1 MWEHAKKKKK
11 RHFST
16 AGCIRRLYYLMIC
29 LSLSL
34 IVCSIWKSFCTFQLF
49 LIAWFPASY
58 CFTTSDQPSM
68 TSNLLSAVVV
78 TLCAPFYSF
87 SNSHSA
93 SLKNLQPPSPPMPPP
108 AAPPPAQFTRGRL
121 QGSALYWEQDF
132 FGIPKAALVKTG
144 LTAAAAGL
152 GRVEAWDSDRWDSC
166 VATWENAAR
175 SDSSAAPLPPHACTG
190 EAAVTGKG
198 KPLTSAASWRNLVT
212 NRYSDRRDESLALG
226 DAVRR
231 WVFSDLLCS
240 TEVWDVA
247 GVRCI
252 NLCNFFFFFWE
263 LNPQKQ

>member
-1 MWEHAKKKKK
+1 MFFIQSFFYDCWSASISSVSCWVCSGAGAAVQFRVCSCLSSCRCRLEDFSIILCIFQARANRSQVVQNRPQPHVPRVFGFLYNFIVTSTVRMWEHAKKKKK

-58 CFTTSDQPSM
+58 CFTTSDQPSV

-108 AAPPPAQFTRGRL
+108 AAPPPAQFTRRRL
-121 QGSALYWEQDF
+121 QGSALY
-132 FGIPKAALVKTG
+132 
-144 LTAAAAGL
+144 
-152 GRVEAWDSDRWDSC
+152 
-166 VATWENAAR
+166 
-175 SDSSAAPLPPHACTG
+175 
-190 EAAVTGKG
+190 
-198 KPLTSAASWRNLVT
+198 
-212 NRYSDRRDESLALG
+212 
-226 DAVRR
+226 
-231 WVFSDLLCS
+231 
-240 TEVWDVA
+240 
-247 GVRCI
+247 
-252 NLCNFFFFFWE
+252 
-263 LNPQKQ
+263 